1 MNQVTPDVSE
11 GDGDSGDTRRVR
23 EMVIQVTPDVSEGDG
38 DSGDTRRVSFSHLLA
53 GFLNYFF
60 DNPYPI

>member
-11 GDGDSGDTRRVR
+11 GDGESGDTRRVR

-38 DSGDTRRVSFSHLLA
+38 ESGDTRRVREMVIQVTPV
-53 GFLNYFF
+53 GGRW
-60 DNPYPI
+60 

>member
-38 DSGDTRRVSFSHLLA
+38 ESGDTRRV
-53 GFLNYFF
+53 
-60 DNPYPI
+60 